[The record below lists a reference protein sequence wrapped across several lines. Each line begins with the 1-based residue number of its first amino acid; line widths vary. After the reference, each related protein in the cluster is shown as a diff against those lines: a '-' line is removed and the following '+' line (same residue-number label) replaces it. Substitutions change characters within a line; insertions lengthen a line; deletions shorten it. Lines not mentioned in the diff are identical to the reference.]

1 MREYE
6 NYYTVTNLSN
16 EEQTVFIEDSL
27 PVNAQINNVLLN
39 NKTVD
44 ISLSPAGEFRF
55 EVKVKGKDSVEMFV
69 DYSVPK

>member
-1 MREYE
+1 
-6 NYYTVTNLSN
+6 
-16 EEQTVFIEDSL
+16 
-27 PVNAQINNVLLN
+27 VLLN